1 MKSRPCLIQTLSVM
15 SVAAFVQVGC
25 ALDRPEAPRF
35 TTADSSGVVIG
46 RSTSPSWPE
55 GRGWRLS
62 PEPVLDIGEQSGE
75 PEYLF
80 SGIAGATRR
89 DDGSLLVCNSTD
101 RTLRYYDA
109 AGTFTHQSAGPGD
122 GPNELLNMIRC
133 FQRGGE
139 TWVYQAPAMPMKIFD
154 GAGNVVRAMPI
165 PRPGG
170 RFAVL
175 MDVYEDG
182 SLLLRQEPPRRELP
196 LGLSVLEATLVRTV
210 AGAADLDTLGT
221 FNSGRWVR
229 GDQTAFPGAFT
240 PTLAAVAHG
249 DLSVVSWP
257 ERMDMAFVGA
267 RGVVSVRI
275 QRAREV
281 RPVTTAHR
289 SAFVD
294 RILNGPM
301 PTGDTPY
308 NRPVIR
314 RAIVDMMEYPDVLPA
329 HYRVIVASSGAL
341 WVERGDAPR
350 DPLPYVAE
358 AYAASTVWD
367 VFTSEGE
374 WLGPV
379 QLHAGFEPWE
389 IGEDYVLGVH
399 HDGVGVERLRLY
411 SLDKPEG

>member
-1 MKSRPCLIQTLSVM
+1 
-15 SVAAFVQVGC
+15 
-25 ALDRPEAPRF
+25 
-35 TTADSSGVVIG
+35 
-46 RSTSPSWPE
+46 
-55 GRGWRLS
+55 
-62 PEPVLDIGEQSGE
+62 
-75 PEYLF
+75 
-80 SGIAGATRR
+80 
-89 DDGSLLVCNSTD
+89 
-101 RTLRYYDA
+101 
-109 AGTFTHQSAGPGD
+109 
-122 GPNELLNMIRC
+122 
-133 FQRGGE
+133 
-139 TWVYQAPAMPMKIFD
+139 MPMKIVD
-154 GAGNVVRAMPI
+154 GDGNVVRTMPI

-210 AGAADLDTLGT
+210 AGADDLDTLGT

-367 VFTSEGE
+367 VFTPEGE

-411 SLDKPEG
+411 SLGKPEG